1 MAAPILKWKR
11 VTNTTGPSPRPR
23 HGHRAVAIKDLM
35 VVFGG
40 GNEGIVDELH
50 VYNTA
55 TNQWFVPAVRGDIPP
70 GCAAYGF
77 VSDGTRLFIFGG
89 MVEYGKYSNELYE
102 LQASRWEWK
111 RLKPKTAKNAPPPCP
126 RLGHTFT
133 MLGSKAYLFGGLA
146 NDSDDPKN
154 NIPRYLNDLYSLEL
168 RSGYSNMIW
177 DIPLTTGPAPPPR
190 ESHTCVSYVPKDS
203 SLSRLLVYGG
213 MSGCRL
219 GDLWQLN
226 MDTLTWIKPELTG
239 QNPLPRSLHSAT
251 VIGNRM
257 FVFGGWVP
265 LVMDD
270 IKVAAHEK
278 EWKCTNTLASLN
290 LETHTWEPLAMEV
303 FEDAIPRAR
312 AGHCSVAIHTRL
324 FVWSGRDGYRKA
336 WNNQVCC
343 KDLWFLET
351 EKPQSPGRVQLVRAS
366 TTTLEVSWGA
376 VATADTYLLQ
386 LQKYD
391 MPPTSNAAPAAGTTP
406 ARPPQS
412 PIKSQVTPAIRV
424 VAPGPSA
431 TSPIQFFKNT
441 PGVKVQTPLA
451 VTSSA
456 ASSLIKLSKTA
467 PSPGVQQPGTAQNTL
482 SGIVALA
489 EAAAGTQKM
498 TSGVTQLGT
507 KPLLTSVGGS
517 SNLTLVSRTLAS
529 GLGVTLPQGVKLTPA
544 PGGGLKVATAG
555 GKPQVVSGV
564 VSGTTKTVTLV
575 QNAGVTKAAGVGPG
589 TTIVKLVS
597 TTQAGGKPTTIIT
610 PISQAGLKGQPTI
623 LGISSITAGQQGK
636 SIIKT
641 IPVAKPGV
649 AGAASG
655 SGKTPTIVTV
665 TTKMLTGT
673 TGTPTKFITTG
684 GVAKQQKIVLTTQAG
699 SSPTILSGTL
709 KGLGAGNSP
718 ITIIRAVAPQGGGTG
733 ATGSGNTIQ
742 IITKG
747 GAKSTLNQASAA
759 TLLKSLSTS
768 QGLNTPLT
776 ITTTANSS
784 GVTTKLVTIPIS
796 ALTGATA
803 TSTSPAVTGASST
816 VAQVI
821 SNTAAVLK
829 TVNSPS
835 TSNVSTAQTTLISTV
850 ATKPTVSSPSKEAQ
864 KPGDAEPS
872 QAETKETPPASES
885 SSQEEATS
893 KATPAATATT
903 TTQEAAN
910 PGTTAETGDAT
921 SAATDSQPSEGKVV
935 KSEDPPVDPAPA
947 DGEAKPVKT
956 ESSEALAEPTATEP
970 TAAEPTKAE
979 PATAELAT
987 AEPAKAEPAKAEPAK
1002 AEPATTESATA
1013 EPATTEP
1020 ATIEPVKAE
1029 PTKAEP
1035 MQTEPVKAEPAAT
1048 PMETDASPAPDAAA
1062 PSASQVPAD
1071 VTLATPD
1078 ATAATSAQDDNSTK
1092 EEMYN
1097 VVKME
1102 GAPTGEETKPISN
1115 GTPAAA
1121 NGTLGEEP
1129 MDTST
1134 KKVDA
1139 GDSDPKT
1146 IAMTIASLANSA
1158 GPTPATMVKPV
1169 TNGLDTQ
1176 AKAADGKPPVGTA
1189 LPVAKKDGNQWYDV
1203 GVIKTTTTTV
1213 AHYHLPSEALN
1224 RNEDDI
1230 DVVSIPDHSFL
1241 KKQELQPGTA
1251 YKFRVAG
1258 VNACG
1263 RGPWSEISAFKTCL
1277 PGFPGAPSAIRI
1289 SKSPDGAHLS
1299 WEPPANTNGEIQ
1311 EYSVYLAVRS
1321 ALGGASGDA
1330 KPATPAQLAF
1340 VRVYCGPNPSCVV
1353 SSTNLAAA
1361 HIDYTSKPAIIFR
1374 IAARNVKGY
1383 GPATQVR
1390 WLQDNQTTAAKPTTA
1405 AKRPASAVESPP
1417 GKKVKGETEAE
1428 SKTA

>member
-111 RLKPKTAKNAPPPCP
+111 RLKPKTAKSAPPPCP

-177 DIPLTTGPAPPPR
+177 DIPLTTGPSPPPR
-190 ESHTCVSYVPKDS
+190 ESHTCVGYAPKDGTFN
-203 SLSRLLVYGG
+203 RLIVYGG

-226 MDTLTWIKPELTG
+226 MDTLTWVKPELNG
-239 QNPLPRSLHSAT
+239 PNPLPRSLHSAT

-270 IKVAAHEK
+270 VKVAAHEK

-290 LETHTWEPLAMEV
+290 LATHTWEPLAMEV
-303 FEDAIPRAR
+303 FEEAVPRAR

-324 FVWSGRDGYRKA
+324 YVWSGRDGYRKA

-351 EKPQSPGRVQLVRAS
+351 EKPMAPGRVQLVRAS

-376 VATADTYLLQ
+376 VVTADAYLLQ

-391 MPPTSNAAPAAGTTP
+391 MPPTSSAALPSGGSAAPAKP
-406 ARPPQS
+406 IQS
-412 PIKSQVTPAIRV
+412 PIKTQA
-424 VAPGPSA
+424 
-431 TSPIQFFKNT
+431 
-441 PGVKVQTPLA
+441 PGVKIQSPTSLA
-451 VTSSA
+451 GSA
-456 ASSLIKLSKTA
+456 GASSLIKLSKPT
-467 PSPGVQQPGTAQNTL
+467 PGVQSQNTL

-498 TSGVTQLGT
+498 TSTTAVSPTPN
-507 KPLLTSVGGS
+507 KPLLTTGG
-517 SNLTLVSRTLAS
+517 SNLTLVTRTMPGGVS
-529 GLGVTLPQGVKLTPA
+529 VTLPQGVKLTTA
-544 PGGGLKVATAG
+544 AGGGLKMATAG
-555 GKPQVVSGV
+555 GKPQVVSAM

-575 QNAGVTKAAGVGPG
+575 QNAGATKTGSVGPG

-641 IPVAKPGV
+641 IPVGKAGV
-649 AGAASG
+649 GNTATS
-655 SGKTPTIVTV
+655 KTPTIVTV
-665 TTKMLTGT
+665 TTKMLTGA

-684 GVAKQQKIVLTTQAG
+684 GVGGKQQKIVLTTQAG

-718 ITIIRAVAPQGGGTG
+718 ITIIRAVAPQGSSSG
-733 ATGSGNTIQ
+733 ASGQVAGNTIQ

-759 TLLKSLSTS
+759 NLLKSLSTS
-768 QGLNTPLT
+768 QGLTSPLT

-796 ALTGATA
+796 ALTGAA
-803 TSTSPAVTGASST
+803 STNVSPAINTVIST
-816 VAQVI
+816 VAQVA
-821 SNTAAVLK
+821 SNTAAVQK
-829 TVNSPS
+829 TTSPVALS
-835 TSNVSTAQTTLISTV
+835 TVSTAQTTLISTV
-850 ATKPTVSSPSKEAQ
+850 GTKPTVSPPSTDQQ
-864 KPGDAEPS
+864 KGAEDS
-872 QAETKETPPASES
+872 TETKPTPTEESKDSSETQPTTETTA
-885 SSQEEATS
+885 A
-893 KATPAATATT
+893 PAADPTP
-903 TTQEAAN
+903 TTQEAA
-910 PGTTAETGDAT
+910 T
-921 SAATDSQPSEGKVV
+921 
-935 KSEDPPVDPAPA
+935 
-947 DGEAKPVKT
+947 
-956 ESSEALAEPTATEP
+956 
-970 TAAEPTKAE
+970 
-979 PATAELAT
+979 
-987 AEPAKAEPAKAEPAK
+987 
-1002 AEPATTESATA
+1002 PATTEASEGDDATKK
-1013 EPATTEP
+1013 EEKPS
-1020 ATIEPVKAE
+1020 E
-1029 PTKAEP
+1029 PTESQQKEQKP
-1035 MQTEPVKAEPAAT
+1035 EEHPKVEQPEAT
-1048 PMETDASPAPDAAA
+1048 PMETDPSPAPGTGI
-1062 PSASQVPAD
+1062 PAE
-1071 VTLATPD
+1071 
-1078 ATAATSAQDDNSTK
+1078 STDTTK
-1092 EEMYN
+1092 TN
-1097 VVKME
+1097 
-1102 GAPTGEETKPISN
+1102 GAPAEETKDKALDN
-1115 GTPAAA
+1115 GAM
-1121 NGTLGEEP
+1121 GEEQ
-1129 MDTST
+1129 MDT
-1134 KKVDA
+1134 KDA
-1139 GDSDPKT
+1139 NQDAESDPKS
-1146 IAMTIASLANSA
+1146 IAMTMASLANSA
-1158 GPTPATMVKPV
+1158 GPPVMTAKPV
-1169 TNGLDTQ
+1169 TNGLDT
-1176 AKAADGKPPVGTA
+1176 KTEDGKSAIGQA
-1189 LPVAKKDGNQWYDV
+1189 IQLAKKDGNQWYDV
-1203 GVIKTTTTTV
+1203 GIVKSTTTTV
-1213 AHYHLPSEALN
+1213 AHYHLPSEIIN

-1230 DVVSIPDHSFL
+1230 DVVSVPDHSFL
-1241 KKQELQPGTA
+1241 KKQELHPGTA

-1258 VNACG
+1258 INACG

-1321 ALGGASGDA
+1321 TMGGASGDA

-1353 SSTNLAAA
+1353 SSANLAAA
-1361 HIDYTSKPAIIFR
+1361 HIDCTSKPAIIFR

-1390 WLQDNQTTAAKPTTA
+1390 WLQDNQTAAKPTTTVA
-1405 AKRPASAVESPP
+1405 AKRPASSIESPMV
-1417 GKKVKGETEAE
+1417 KKVKSESEGD

>member
-190 ESHTCVSYVPKDS
+190 ESHTVVGYAPKDGS
-203 SLSRLLVYGG
+203 FNRLIVYGG

-226 MDTLTWIKPELTG
+226 MDTHTWIKPELNG
-239 QNPLPRSLHSAT
+239 PNPLPRSLHSAT

-270 IKVAAHEK
+270 VKVAAHEK

-290 LETHTWEPLAMEV
+290 LATHTWEPLAMEV
-303 FEDAIPRAR
+303 FEEAVPRAR

-324 FVWSGRDGYRKA
+324 YVWSGRDGYRKA

-351 EKPQSPGRVQLVRAS
+351 EKPMAPGRVQLVRAS

-376 VATADTYLLQ
+376 VATADAYLLQ

-391 MPPTSNAAPAAGTTP
+391 MPPTSSAALSSVGGAASTKP
-406 ARPPQS
+406 LQS
-412 PIKSQVTPAIRV
+412 PIKAQATTTFRV
-424 VAPGPSA
+424 VAPGSSA
-431 TSPIQFFKNT
+431 SCPIQLIKHT
-441 PGVKVQTPLA
+441 PGVKIQSP
-451 VTSSA
+451 TSMAGSA
-456 ASSLIKLSKTA
+456 ASSLFKLSKPLPT
-467 PSPGVQQPGTAQNTL
+467 PGVQQQNTL

-498 TSGVTQLGT
+498 VSSTTAVSPTPN
-507 KPLLTSVGGS
+507 KPLLATVGG
-517 SNLTLVSRTLAS
+517 SNLTLVTRSMPGGVS
-529 GLGVTLPQGVKLTPA
+529 VTLPQGMKLTTA
-544 PGGGLKVATAG
+544 AGGGLKMTTAG
-555 GKPQVVSGV
+555 GKPQLVSAM

-575 QNAGVTKAAGVGPG
+575 QNAGANKAGGVGPG

-641 IPVAKPGV
+641 IPVGKAGV
-649 AGAASG
+649 ANTAT
-655 SGKTPTIVTV
+655 GKTPTIVTV
-665 TTKMLTGT
+665 TNKMLAGA

-684 GVAKQQKIVLTTQAG
+684 GVGKQQKIVLTTQAG
-699 SSPTILSGTL
+699 ASPTILSGTL

-718 ITIIRAVAPQGGGTG
+718 ITIIRAVAPQGSSPG
-733 ATGSGNTIQ
+733 ASGQVSGNTIQ

-759 TLLKSLSTS
+759 NLLKSLSTS
-768 QGLNTPLT
+768 QGLTTPLT

-796 ALTGATA
+796 ALTGAA
-803 TSTSPAVTGASST
+803 TTSVSPAINAIMST
-816 VAQVI
+816 TAQVV
-821 SNTAAVLK
+821 SNTAAVQK
-829 TVNSPS
+829 TITTPVALS
-835 TSNVSTAQTTLISTV
+835 TVGTAQTTLISTV
-850 ATKPTVSSPSKEAQ
+850 GTTPTVSLPSTDQQKVAEDASETKPTAAEESKENKEAQ
-864 KPGDAEPS
+864 STTD
-872 QAETKETPPASES
+872 TT
-885 SSQEEATS
+885 
-893 KATPAATATT
+893 ATPTP
-903 TTQEAAN
+903 TTQEAA
-910 PGTTAETGDAT
+910 T
-921 SAATDSQPSEGKVV
+921 
-935 KSEDPPVDPAPA
+935 
-947 DGEAKPVKT
+947 
-956 ESSEALAEPTATEP
+956 
-970 TAAEPTKAE
+970 
-979 PATAELAT
+979 
-987 AEPAKAEPAKAEPAK
+987 
-1002 AEPATTESATA
+1002 PATTEASEGGVTIKKEEQTSEPNQQPKVESAA
-1013 EPATTEP
+1013 SE
-1020 ATIEPVKAE
+1020 
-1029 PTKAEP
+1029 
-1035 MQTEPVKAEPAAT
+1035 AT
-1048 PMETDASPAPDAAA
+1048 PMETDPSPAPGTGIPAEPTDTTKTNGSA
-1062 PSASQVPAD
+1062 PA
-1071 VTLATPD
+1071 
-1078 ATAATSAQDDNSTK
+1078 
-1092 EEMYN
+1092 
-1097 VVKME
+1097 
-1102 GAPTGEETKPISN
+1102 EETKNKALDN
-1115 GTPAAA
+1115 GAV
-1121 NGTLGEEP
+1121 GEEP
-1129 MDTST
+1129 MDTKESNP
-1134 KKVDA
+1134 DP
-1139 GDSDPKT
+1139 DSDPKS

-1158 GPTPATMVKPV
+1158 GPPV
-1169 TNGLDTQ
+1169 MSTRPITNGLDSKTE
-1176 AKAADGKPPVGTA
+1176 DGKSSIGQA
-1189 LPVAKKDGNQWYDV
+1189 IQLAKKDVNQWYDV
-1203 GVIKTTTTTV
+1203 GIIKTTTTTV
-1213 AHYHLPSEALN
+1213 AHYHLPSEIIS

-1230 DVVSIPDHSFL
+1230 DVVSVPDHSFL
-1241 KKQELQPGTA
+1241 KKQELHPGTA

-1258 VNACG
+1258 INASG

-1321 ALGGASGDA
+1321 TMSGASGDA
-1330 KPATPAQLAF
+1330 KPTTPAQLAF

-1353 SSTNLAAA
+1353 SSANLAAA
-1361 HIDYTSKPAIIFR
+1361 HIDCTSKPAIIFR

-1390 WLQDNQTTAAKPTTA
+1390 WLQDNQTAAKPTTTVA
-1405 AKRPASAVESPP
+1405 AKRPASSIESPMV
-1417 GKKVKGETEAE
+1417 KKVKAE
-1428 SKTA
+1428 NDSDSKTA